1 LTLPEP
7 ADTAA
12 NGLDGGAEHPK
23 PAPLRARS
31 RPPLVTKRARIGGG
45 EELRDTAPRVAAASR
60 PVAAMARPFPRTYA
74 LPDECKRWRSIGG

>member
-1 LTLPEP
+1 LTFPEP
-7 ADTAA
+7 TGTTA

-23 PAPLRARS
+23 PAPPRARS
-31 RPPLVTKRARIGGG
+31 RPPPATKRARIGGG
-45 EELRDTAPRVAAASR
+45 EELGDTAPRVAVVSG